1 LGDAQM
7 TLDEIGQ
14 IAISKGSARA
24 RREAWDA
31 GCFVL
36 VEQGIKRRVSFGF
49 QGPDKLTADDERA
62 LDWVIVSE
70 Q

>member
-1 LGDAQM
+1 M

-14 IAISKGSARA
+14 IAQGAAGSVRA

-31 GCFVL
+31 GCFVV
-36 VEQGIKRRVSFGF
+36 VEQGKNRRVSFGF
-49 QGPDKLTADDERA
+49 QGPSMITAEDEGA
-62 LDWVIVSE
+62 LDWVIVPE